1 MDYPIVIAG
10 FEGHELSVRS
20 TPWGA
25 ASTLLIDGETA
36 QAGPRRN
43 QFILTRRDGT
53 EVLVKFRNGLFD
65 SVPQIIVDGKVFN
78 VTPPLSWPVTVWC
91 FIPLVLCFTPGF
103 DGIMLGFAGSWINT
117 RMFRTGWSTT
127 QKYLATAAVT
137 LGSGAFYL
145 LLSGRLPGLIDTIRT
160 GLGIGLG

>member
-1 MDYPIVIAG
+1 MDYPVVIEG
-10 FEGHELSVRS
+10 FQGHEISVRS
-20 TPWGA
+20 TPWGSA
-25 ASTLLIDGETA
+25 ATLLIDGETA

-43 QFILTRRDGT
+43 QFILTRGDGT

-91 FIPLVLCFTPGF
+91 FVPLVLAFTPGF

-117 RMFRTGWSTT
+117 RIFRTERSTT
-127 QKYLATAAVT
+127 QKYLLTALVILAAAA
-137 LGSGAFYL
+137 LYL
-145 LLSGRLPGLIDTIRT
+145 LLSGRMQGLIDTLRT
-160 GLGIGLG
+160 GLRIPLG